1 MNAQQLS
8 AVLGRKVLA
17 VEQCE
22 LCSLW
27 AGYGS
32 VKALSLSLQP
42 QDGEPSKLQLVCK
55 VVDPPKGS
63 GVSHERKLR
72 SYVVESNFY
81 RSLSA
86 DLRDGG
92 VAVSQIYHLE
102 ATPAGKAVL
111 LMTDL
116 RVEYPLSC
124 RGMLSGGKLEAA
136 LDWVAGFHAFCWEQ
150 PHRWAPLWPEG
161 CYWRLETRQE
171 ELQQIGPEWQRLKNA
186 APAIA
191 ELLREG
197 THADPHLHRTVV
209 HGDFKAPNLQFGNAA
224 AGASEATGASGA
236 SGAFRCAAVD
246 FQYCGGGYG
255 ARDLA
260 KLVVSALDMGSVERD
275 MGAGAVADSGGS
287 YLAVEQRILQTY
299 HTKLLARLAGDGGG
313 GGGIASTSA
322 STYSLAQLKEHYE
335 LCLLDYVRFL
345 QGWGLWGNTDYAEA
359 RCLQLLDFLDGGKCL
374 SAEEYRVALRARYA
388 HPGTG

>member
-8 AVLGRKVLA
+8 QVMGRKVTG
-17 VEQCE
+17 VQCCE

-42 QDGEPSKLQLVCK
+42 QEGEPSKLQLVCK
-55 VVDPPKGS
+55 VVDPPQGS

-72 SYVVESNFY
+72 SYVVESEFY
-81 RSLSA
+81 RSLSEP
-86 DLRDGG
+86 LRAAG
-92 VAVSQIYHLE
+92 VAVAEIFHLE
-102 ATPAGKAVL
+102 ATPTGKAVL

-116 RVEYPLSC
+116 RLKYPVTC
-124 RGMLSGGKLEAA
+124 GMLSGGQLDAA
-136 LDWVAGFHAFCWEQ
+136 LDWLAAFHAFSWQQ
-150 PHRWAPLWPEG
+150 PQRWGNLWPEG
-161 CYWRLETRQE
+161 CYWRLDTRQE
-171 ELQQIGPEWQRLKNA
+171 ELQQIPSEWQRLKNA
-186 APAIA
+186 SQAIA

-197 THADPHLHRTVV
+197 THGPLYRTVV
-209 HGDFKAPNLQFGNAA
+209 HGDFKAPNLQFSN
-224 AGASEATGASGA
+224 GASGV
-236 SGAFRCAAVD
+236 RCAAVD

-260 KLVVSALDMGSVERD
+260 KLMVSALDMGR
-275 MGAGAVADSGGS
+275 MGRADSGDA
-287 YLAVEQRILQTY
+287 YLAVERQILQAY
-299 HTKLLARLAGDGGG
+299 HSKLLARLAGGADGTGT
-313 GGGIASTSA
+313 STSMGTSTGA
-322 STYSLAQLKEHYE
+322 STYSLAQLQQHYE

-359 RCLQLLDFLDGGKCL
+359 RCLQLLDAVDGGRCL

-388 HPGTG
+388 HPD